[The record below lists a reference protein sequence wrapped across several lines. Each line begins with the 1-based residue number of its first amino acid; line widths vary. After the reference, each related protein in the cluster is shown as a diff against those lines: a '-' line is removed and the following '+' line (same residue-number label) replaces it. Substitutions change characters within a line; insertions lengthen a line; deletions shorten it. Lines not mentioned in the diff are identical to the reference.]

1 MRALPRLATA
11 APCAV
16 ALALALASPAVAQ
29 PMGGDIPLDG
39 FRPALDTRGFV
50 ALDGA
55 EALPAGRPSFGL
67 VTSWARGLLA
77 LDGDGAHYQVDHVV
91 SPTLLAAIGLPG
103 PLRAELAVALPFGVV
118 AADRDPDSDGGTPA
132 DPTDD
137 DHYRLGGQGVGDLGV
152 HLKVRLGARGRL
164 AVAGAVD
171 LTLPTA
177 TDGVWLGSGA
187 TGGGARG
194 IAEWRAGRLRLGANV
209 GVRLRAGG
217 DASFVDD
224 GAMAGPPTGVAVTLG
239 PAVTAGAAAA
249 WQLAP
254 GKLEALAEL
263 DALIPLRG
271 DYRPI
276 EARGALRVRLA
287 EASHLT
293 LGAGTGLAGDAGNP
307 DLRAMLGIV
316 FEPTPPRRARVV
328 IPDPPPSPDA
338 PRPGDRDDDGIV
350 DTLDAC
356 PDEREDFD
364 DFEDGDGCPDVD
376 NDRDGILDVD
386 DLCLDEPEDRDGI
399 EDEDGCPETDADHD
413 RIPDVDDRC
422 PLDKEMWNTFED
434 DDGCPDRGRVAIGDG
449 GLIVLDSIYFEFDSA
464 VIQQRSHDILHVVAE
479 TLQLNPDLLLIE
491 IGGHTDERGSAA
503 YNLALSQRRADA
515 VRQFLIDDGVDGDR
529 LEAQGYGETRP
540 LVAGHGERA
549 WRTNRRVEFLIVRRE
564 GR

>member
-1 MRALPRLATA
+1 
-11 APCAV
+11 
-16 ALALALASPAVAQ
+16 
-29 PMGGDIPLDG
+29 
-39 FRPALDTRGFV
+39 
-50 ALDGA
+50 
-55 EALPAGRPSFGL
+55 
-67 VTSWARGLLA
+67 
-77 LDGDGAHYQVDHVV
+77 
-91 SPTLLAAIGLPG
+91 
-103 PLRAELAVALPFGVV
+103 
-118 AADRDPDSDGGTPA
+118 
-132 DPTDD
+132 
-137 DHYRLGGQGVGDLGV
+137 
-152 HLKVRLGARGRL
+152 
-164 AVAGAVD
+164 
-171 LTLPTA
+171 
-177 TDGVWLGSGA
+177 
-187 TGGGARG
+187 
-194 IAEWRAGRLRLGANV
+194 
-209 GVRLRAGG
+209 
-217 DASFVDD
+217 
-224 GAMAGPPTGVAVTLG
+224 
-239 PAVTAGAAAA
+239 
-249 WQLAP
+249 
-254 GKLEALAEL
+254 
-263 DALIPLRG
+263 
-271 DYRPI
+271 
-276 EARGALRVRLA
+276 
-287 EASHLT
+287 
-293 LGAGTGLAGDAGNP
+293 
-307 DLRAMLGIV
+307 MLGIV

-549 WRTNRRVEFLIVRRE
+549 WRTNRRVEFLITEQDVTKKKVKVQIDPE
-564 GR
+564 TGKETVLEETTVE